1 MSILDK
7 SSLVMIPCGYK
18 EDKLYSVKPRNGEG
32 DFTFTRASSG
42 TRVNANGY
50 IETAEIVSTTEL
62 VTNGDFATDTDWNK
76 GNKWT
81 ISGGTANKAT
91 GSTSNISQV
100 ISGISGKKIQ
110 VTFTISNQSGSGGL
124 GASANGSDYTQNSTN
139 GTYTEYITPTSDNL
153 YIRASYSF
161 VCSIDNVSIKE
172 VAQNNIPRLDYS
184 GGSTTPTLLLEPQ
197 RTNKSNNSED
207 LTGTGYVKN
216 NVTVTANQ
224 ATSPDNT
231 QTADQ
236 LDFASGSGFFYENV
250 TTITA
255 ASTYSVFVKY
265 IDYQYIQ
272 IIGTGDVDH
281 YANFDIQNG
290 IVGNTGS
297 ESTASIEDY
306 GNGWYRCIINY
317 NSGTFAGGARVYKT
331 TSLTAGWA
339 GGGGGAGSFY
349 FWGNQME
356 IGTFPTSYI
365 PTSGTSVTRT
375 VESCYLLN
383 NSDVI
388 GEEGVVFI
396 DLVFTGIIDT
406 YSIFKLSQNAS
417 NADRLQLYFQ
427 GSQLVVLTKSSSG
440 AGISQQ
446 IDSSTTIGKRYKVA
460 IQFKDQDYK
469 IYLDGTSVYTNTTAY
484 APDGMNEVTFS
495 YGGSGSLF
503 SFFNDI
509 KQVAVFK
516 EALTDSELTTLT
528 TL

>member
-1 MSILDK
+1 MSILSK
-7 SSLVMIPCGYK
+7 ASLVQIPSGYG
-18 EDKLYSVKPRNGEG
+18 EDKLYSEVPNTTAG
-32 DFTFTRASSG
+32 DFQFSRASSG
-42 TRVNANGY
+42 TRVSSDGY
-50 IETAEIVSTTEL
+50 IETAGVLSATEL
-62 VTNGDFATDTDWNK
+62 VTNGDFATDSDWNK

-139 GTYTEYITPTSDNL
+139 GTYTEYIIPTSDNL

-161 VCSIDNVSIKE
+161 VCSIDNVSVKE
-172 VAQNNIPRLDYS
+172 VAQNNVPRLDYS
-184 GGSTTPTLLLEPQ
+184 GGASCPTLLLEGQ

-207 LTGTGYVKN
+207 WTASGYVKN

-224 ATSPDNT
+224 TTSPDGTEN
-231 QTADQ
+231 ADQ
-236 LDFASGSGFFYENV
+236 LDFGSGSGFFYENV

-297 ESTASIEDY
+297 QSTASIEDY

-339 GGGGGAGSFY
+339 SGGGVAGSFY

-356 IGTFPTSYI
+356 LGTFHTSYI

-375 VESCYLLN
+375 LES
-383 NSDVI
+383 
-388 GEEGVVFI
+388 
-396 DLVFTGIIDT
+396 GIITSATDLIGQT
-406 YSIFKLSQNAS
+406 EGTLYSEFDLTEDNNFTIVEINLGNSTSNRILAYRNAS
-417 NADRLQLYFQ
+417 Y
-427 GSQLVVLTKSSSG
+427 
-440 AGISQQ
+440 
-446 IDSSTTIGKRYKVA
+446 
-460 IQFKDQDYK
+460 IQFIVQVGGTVEINNPTLVTFLDTNKIAVTYQTDDFK
-469 IYLDGTSVYTNTTAY
+469 IYLN
-484 APDGMNEVTFS
+484 
-495 YGGSGSLF
+495 GSLVKTYTSGNIPSGF
-503 SFFNDI
+503 DTIDLQDNNLQGRKQGVKSFAI
-509 KQVAVFK
+509 FK
-516 EALTDSELTTLT
+516 EILTSTELETLT
-528 TL
+528 TI